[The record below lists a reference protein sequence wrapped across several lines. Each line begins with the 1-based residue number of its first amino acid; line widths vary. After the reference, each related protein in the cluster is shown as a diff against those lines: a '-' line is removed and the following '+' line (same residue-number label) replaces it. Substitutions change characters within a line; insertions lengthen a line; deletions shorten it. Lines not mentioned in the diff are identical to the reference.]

1 VLRKVTQ
8 DIDPETY
15 PDLDKLIENMF
26 ETMYHADGIG
36 FAAPQVGLEDRIFV
50 MDLTPVADDEHPE
63 FKDFKKVFINPHI
76 IERSGEPV
84 ALEEGCLSIPG
95 VHEKVTRPD
104 TVRIRYIDENRQER
118 EEVFS
123 GYAARCIQH
132 EYDHLD
138 GILFTDHIS
147 PLRKRMVNGKL
158 NALANGKARCSYKVK
173 TAK

>member
-1 VLRKVTQ
+1 
-8 DIDPETY
+8 
-15 PDLDKLIENMF
+15 
-26 ETMYHADGIG
+26 
-36 FAAPQVGLEDRIFV
+36 
-50 MDLTPVADDEHPE
+50 
-63 FKDFKKVFINPHI
+63 
-76 IERSGEPV
+76 
-84 ALEEGCLSIPG
+84 LEEGCRIIPG